1 MKKVVAVM
9 AAVAVVA
16 VLVMGVADA
25 KEKQA
30 AKGMAA
36 VEHAAKV
43 KKYLFVFFYADDSE
57 QTASMREVFNGAVNQ
72 LSKKAERVE
81 ANITDPQ
88 EAAIVEKYGVRGA
101 PMPLVLAIAPNGAV
115 TGGFPAPFG
124 EEQILGAFAT
134 PCTQTAVKALQEN
147 KVVIL
152 CIQNRKTKLNA
163 AAMKG
168 VQDFKA
174 DPAYAA
180 STEIVTLDPFDPAEA
195 NLLATLA
202 ISPSTDQAMTVCL
215 TPSGGQAVAKLSG
228 ATTKEM
234 IANSLKGGGGG
245 CAPGA
250 CGGATSCGPAAGKQ
264 GATKPAG
271 TKTPPAAG
279 GTKAGGK

>member
-1 MKKVVAVM
+1 MKKVVAVI
-9 AAVAVVA
+9 VAVVA
-16 VLVMGVADA
+16 VVVLSSGFVDA
-25 KEKQA
+25 KDKQTV
-30 AKGMAA
+30 KGMAA
-36 VEHAAKV
+36 VERAAKA
-43 KKYLFVFFYADDSE
+43 KKYLFVFFYSDDSE
-57 QTASMREVFNGAVNQ
+57 QTASMRGIFNSAVSQ

-81 ANITDPQ
+81 VNITDPQ
-88 EAAIVEKYGVRGA
+88 EAAIVDKYGVRGA

-134 PCTQTAVKALQEN
+134 PCTQTAVKAIQEN
-147 KVVIL
+147 KLVLL
-152 CIQNRKTKLNA
+152 CIQNRKTQMNA

-180 STEIVTLDPFDPAEA
+180 STEIVMLDPSDPAEA
-195 NLLATLA
+195 NLLVNLA

-215 TPSGGQAVAKLSG
+215 VPSGQAVAKLTG

-234 IANSLKGGGGG
+234 IASSLKGGGGG

-250 CGGATSCGPAAGKQ
+250 CGGATNCGPAAGGQTATKSAGTKTAAKA
-264 GATKPAG
+264 GATKP
-271 TKTPPAAG
+271 
-279 GTKAGGK
+279 GGK

>member
-1 MKKVVAVM
+1 MKKVVAVI

-25 KEKQA
+25 KEKQG

-36 VEHAAKV
+36 VEHAAKA
-43 KKYLFVFFYADDSE
+43 KKYLFVFFYTDDSQ
-57 QTASMREVFNGAVNQ
+57 QTTSMRAIFNSAVNQ

-88 EAAIVEKYGVRGA
+88 ETAIVDKYGVRGA
-101 PMPLVLAIAPNGAV
+101 PMPLALAIAPNGAV
-115 TGGFPAPFG
+115 TGGFPAPFS

-152 CIQNRKTKLNA
+152 CIQNHTTKLNA

-180 STEIVTLDPFDPAEA
+180 STEIVTLDPSDPAEA
-195 NLLATLA
+195 NLLVTLA

-215 TPSGGQAVAKLSG
+215 VPSGGQAVAKLTG

-234 IANSLKGGGGG
+234 IAASLKGGGGG

-250 CGGATSCGPAAGKQ
+250 CGGAASCGPAAGGQ
-264 GATKPAG
+264 AATKPAG
-271 TKTPPAAG
+271 NKTPAKSGA
-279 GTKAGGK
+279 TKSGGK